1 MSGLASLGLSS
12 SNIPALNGAPPAPPA
27 GGLSAL
33 GLSSGAIP
41 SLNGAGPAPTGGG
54 LGAVANNV
62 ALASAAPKPDY
73 QAMFR
78 KNHGTAFDPKSSMD
92 RRKMQQMQS
101 GMA

>member
-1 MSGLASLGLSS
+1 MGLSS
-12 SNIPALNGAPPAPPA
+12 GNIPSLNGAPPTPPA